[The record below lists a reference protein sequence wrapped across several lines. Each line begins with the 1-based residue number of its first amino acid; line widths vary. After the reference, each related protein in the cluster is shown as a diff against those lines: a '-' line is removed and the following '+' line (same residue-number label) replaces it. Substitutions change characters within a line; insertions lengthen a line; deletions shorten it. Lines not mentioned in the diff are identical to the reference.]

1 MKWYFSVLQDT
12 GLCGKYWSDI
22 EALPSRRRRTTV
34 AEAQKAAAEEAAKA
48 AAAGL
53 ATNSI
58 LFCCQKSVCL
68 KGKSITRGR
77 KLFYRKERRKKIIFA
92 GLKQPPMQNLDGL

>member
-1 MKWYFSVLQDT
+1 MQDT
-12 GLCGKYWSDI
+12 GLCGKYWSDM

-34 AEAQKAAAEEAAKA
+34 AEAQKAAAAAEEAAKA
-48 AAAGL
+48 AAASGL

-68 KGKSITRGR
+68 KDKSITRGH